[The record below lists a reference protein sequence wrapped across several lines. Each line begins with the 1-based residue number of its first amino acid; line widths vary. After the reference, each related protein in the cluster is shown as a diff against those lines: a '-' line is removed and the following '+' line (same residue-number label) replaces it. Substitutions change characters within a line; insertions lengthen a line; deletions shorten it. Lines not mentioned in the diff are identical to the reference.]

1 MIEFKNKAFDSLF
14 DRGNALALQSMR
26 FEGCSFSNC
35 ALSLTKRFELRSQ
48 VSNVEL
54 VNCSAVDCDIGPT
67 VLRDVRVD
75 GLLTNDLLIVWGAV
89 FSHVALSGQI
99 GKIKIN
105 HWVHHVDRSPEV
117 QGPFDA
123 YRQDFYQATDWAL
136 DISGARFKEFEVR
149 GVPARL
155 IRIDPETQ
163 AVVTRERALSPGWRE
178 RLSSSNTLWPF
189 MIKLFLSDGDPDMV
203 LAVPLGA
210 AKSKRDA
217 LLKDLRELRA
227 LGVAEPA

>member
-14 DRGNALALQSMR
+14 DRGDALTLQSMR

-35 ALSLTKRFELRSQ
+35 ALALTKSIERRSE
-48 VSNVEL
+48 VRDIEL
-54 VNCSAVDCDIGPT
+54 VNCSAVDCDIGPA

-89 FSHVALSGQI
+89 FSHVTLSGQI
-99 GKIKIN
+99 GKLKIN

-123 YRQDFYQATDWAL
+123 YREEFYRATDWAL

-155 IRIDPETQ
+155 VRIDPETQ
-163 AVVTRERALSPGWRE
+163 AIVTRERALSPGWRE
-178 RLSSSNTLWPF
+178 RLSPSNTLWPF

-217 LLKDLRELRA
+217 LLKDLRELRT